1 MRTNHMGKEYLDR
14 FERELLKNQPKI
26 KKRSTEKMMIIVR
39 GGKDVAFLPGEIN
52 LLNKGLKEKY
62 LRANIP

>member
-26 KKRSTEKMMIIVR
+26 KK
-39 GGKDVAFLPGEIN
+39 
-52 LLNKGLKEKY
+52 EKY
-62 LRANIP
+62 